1 LIDPSSGDDKSDWSS
16 YRNVTSPLQ
25 QDYDCKLTLHY
36 CPLGITNRKDHLMKH
51 YFSKFGSSLM
61 AVALIGVFSLTAL
74 AGTRPFHLVEHG
86 WITATPRDASG
97 TVLDVVA
104 SGGGTAT
111 HLGAITVERT
121 AILTATATPGVF
133 DFKGEAT
140 LTAASGEKLTTT
152 ITGTFN
158 ANIGHADLI
167 YEWTGGTGR
176 FEHATGT
183 TFWSVDVAN
192 GEYDVVATGQIVY

>member
-1 LIDPSSGDDKSDWSS
+1 
-16 YRNVTSPLQ
+16 
-25 QDYDCKLTLHY
+25 
-36 CPLGITNRKDHLMKH
+36 MKR
-51 YFSKFGSSLM
+51 YFSKFGTSLI
-61 AVALIGVFSLTAL
+61 ALTLIGLISLTAL
-74 AGTRPFHLVEHG
+74 AGARPFHLVEHG
-86 WITATPRDASG
+86 HLTVTPRDANG

-104 SGGGTAT
+104 EGTGTAT

-121 AILTATATPGVF
+121 ATLTATTTPGVF
-133 DFKGEAT
+133 DFNGEAT

-158 ANIGHADLI
+158 ANVGHADLI

-183 TFWSVDVAN
+183 TFWSVDVAD
-192 GEYDVVATGQIVY
+192 GEYDVVASGQIVY